1 MTAAKR
7 KRRKDST
14 PLPTIAAAIAEA
26 DLVPDEQV
34 AKRYGISKTLIKM
47 WRHRALTDDELA
59 ELVAEERIRVLDE
72 WRLETGKTSIAASK
86 NIRAKLEAGEEIPF
100 ELIAVMKTCGQ
111 LLIEASALLDPP
123 RGRPRKDADP
133 EVTP

>member
-1 MTAAKR
+1 MSAKR
-7 KRRKDST
+7 KRRKDAT

-26 DLVPDEQV
+26 ELVPDAEV
-34 AKRYGISKTLIKM
+34 AKRFGVGVTLIKM
-47 WRHRALTDDELA
+47 WRHRARTDDELG

-72 WRLETGKTSIAASK
+72 WRIETGKTSIAASQT
-86 NIRAKLEAGEEIPF
+86 IRAKLENGEEIPF

-123 RGRPRKDADP
+123 KGRPRRQP
-133 EVTP
+133 EEPTP